1 MKKEWNN
8 TMRISV
14 LVPVYGVERY
24 IEECAVSLFEQTYE
38 NLEYI
43 FVDDCSPDNSVRI
56 LQNVAERYDNRK
68 SQIKIVHHEY
78 NRGLGAARATA
89 LDASS
94 GDFVVAV
101 DSDDKLAID
110 AIETLCRLQQTT
122 GADIVEGTL
131 CRFNENGVFKR
142 QQPYHGTK
150 ENLLKLMLLQNTVSH
165 NLAGRLVRRSIYIDN
180 DINSVE
186 GVNMA
191 EDYAVTP
198 RLIYCGSHAYTDE
211 DIYFYRD
218 NTNSSFYESI
228 TPRHIASLLKAN
240 AIVYQF
246 FQEHDVQGV
255 YQLPL
260 EISMLNTYS
269 QSIRNGIGRK
279 EVDRICNYRPSSL
292 YVRLF
297 RLFFGHCPRLMRF
310 SYLSIKWLYKKQ
322 ISSKN

>member
-1 MKKEWNN
+1 MKV
-8 TMRISV
+8 SV
-14 LVPVYGVERY
+14 LVPIYGVKDY
-24 IEECAVSLFEQTYE
+24 IEACVESLFEQSYQDI
-38 NLEYI
+38 EYV
-43 FVDDCSPDNSVRI
+43 FVDDCSPDNSVSI
-56 LQNVAERYDNRK
+56 LEDVMERYGERK
-68 SQIKIVHHEY
+68 KQVRIIHHEQ
-78 NRGLGAARATA
+78 NQGLGAARRTA
-89 LDASS
+89 LAAAT
-94 GDFVVAV
+94 GDFVMAV
-101 DSDDKLAID
+101 DSDDKLSVN

-292 YVRLF
+292 YVRLS
-297 RLFFGHCPRLMRF
+297 RLCFSHCPRLMRF

>member
-1 MKKEWNN
+1 MKV
-8 TMRISV
+8 SV
-14 LVPVYGVERY
+14 LVPIYGVKDY
-24 IEECAVSLFEQTYE
+24 IEACVESLFEQSYQDI
-38 NLEYI
+38 EYV
-43 FVDDCSPDNSVRI
+43 FVDDCSPDNSVSI
-56 LQNVAERYDNRK
+56 LEDVMERYGERK
-68 SQIKIVHHEY
+68 KQVRIIHHEQ
-78 NRGLGAARATA
+78 NQGLGAARRTA
-89 LDASS
+89 LAAAT
-94 GDFVVAV
+94 GDFVMAV
-101 DSDDKLAID
+101 DSDDKLSVN

-211 DIYFYRD
+211 DIYFYCD

-246 FQEHDVQGV
+246 FQEHDV
-255 YQLPL
+255 
-260 EISMLNTYS
+260 
-269 QSIRNGIGRK
+269 
-279 EVDRICNYRPSSL
+279 RIPAIP
-292 YVRLF
+292 VHQF
-297 RLFFGHCPRLMRF
+297 
-310 SYLSIKWLYKKQ
+310 Q
-322 ISSKN
+322 

>member
-1 MKKEWNN
+1 MKV
-8 TMRISV
+8 SV
-14 LVPVYGVERY
+14 LVPIYGVKDY
-24 IEECAVSLFEQTYE
+24 IEACVESLFEQSYQDI
-38 NLEYI
+38 EYV
-43 FVDDCSPDNSVRI
+43 FVDDCSPDNSVSI
-56 LQNVAERYDNRK
+56 LEDVMERYGERK
-68 SQIKIVHHEY
+68 KQVRIIHHEQ
-78 NRGLGAARATA
+78 NQGLGAARRTA
-89 LDASS
+89 LAAAT
-94 GDFVVAV
+94 GDFVMAV
-101 DSDDKLAID
+101 DSDDKLSVN

-165 NLAGRLVRRSIYIDN
+165 NLAGRLVRRSIYTDN

-292 YVRLF
+292 YVRLS
-297 RLFFGHCPRLMRF
+297 RLCFSHCPRLMRF